1 MVRFNETVL
10 CNPPVR
16 ACSRQSPQ
24 QICTEKQQK
33 VVQQQSRRE
42 CGWGTFQTSG
52 RTAAPPSGTPRQAS
66 LRSSPMFTTFFDS
79 CKPHKP
85 PTTHDQKM
93 EIPNTPQF
101 VLHRE
106 IPIPSSKPKPPLPSS
121 PPTHRELEVGE
132 QVRPERGPTPDLPI
146 LLLLLLLPPR
156 LAPRPPRRPHR
167 LLVRRG
173 RDGRRRLGRRR
184 RGRGEVGA
192 VGVGGNG
199 RRRRRRGR
207 RRGRPER
214 AVEPLRHRPRG
225 LLPHREKRLE
235 GYRRGGEGRLASDAT
250 AARAA
255 AAAS

>member
-1 MVRFNETVL
+1 MKLFYAVRLSVL
-10 CNPPVR
+10 AHGRVPK
-16 ACSRQSPQ
+16 

-79 CKPHKP
+79 CKPQQHTIRKWKFQTP
-85 PTTHDQKM
+85 PNSYFTAKFQSPH
-93 EIPNTPQF
+93 PNQNP
-101 VLHRE
+101 
-106 IPIPSSKPKPPLPSS
+106 PSPRHH

-146 LLLLLLLPPR
+146 LLLLLLPPR

-192 VGVGGNG
+192 VGVGGHG
-199 RRRRRRGR
+199 RRRRRRRR

-214 AVEPLRHRPRG
+214 AVEPLRHRPRR

-235 GYRRGGEGRLASDAT
+235 GSRRGG
-250 AARAA
+250 
-255 AAAS
+255 

>member
-1 MVRFNETVL
+1 MLAHGRV
-10 CNPPVR
+10 PK
-16 ACSRQSPQ
+16 QK
-24 QICTEKQQK
+24 CTEKQQK

-85 PTTHDQKM
+85 QQHTIRKWKFQTLP
-93 EIPNTPQF
+93 
-101 VLHRE
+101 
-106 IPIPSSKPKPPLPSS
+106 PIRTSPRNSNPLIQTKPPPLPSS

-146 LLLLLLLPPR
+146 LLLLLLPPR

-199 RRRRRRGR
+199 RRRRRRRR

-225 LLPHREKRLE
+225 LLPHRGKRLE
-235 GYRRGGEGRLASDAT
+235 GSRRGGEVS
-250 AARAA
+250 
-255 AAAS
+255 